1 MPNPN
6 IINSNSPTVSS
17 FLKDCIVH
25 IPYMN
30 AKTFTNDVLHNHVG
44 NEELK
49 SFDGVG
55 TGRMTKKDGMGM
67 PQEPHEGWKLNEN
80 VQVMEKD
87 AWRKIN

>member
-55 TGRMTKKDGMGM
+55 TRRMTKKDGMAGNG
-67 PQEPHEGWKLNEN
+67 EGCL
-80 VQVMEKD
+80 EK
-87 AWRKIN
+87 N